1 MIKYFKPF
9 VFILCLL
16 PLGII
21 ILDIY
26 YNNLGAEPVKKI
38 MNHFGEW
45 TLIFICLTLTMSPLK
60 RITNLGFWIKFRRML
75 GLFVFFYATIHLLT
89 YVGLDYRF
97 DWDPII
103 NDVLKK
109 KYIFIGFSAWL
120 LLIPL
125 AITSSQ
131 KMIKILG
138 RNWKNLHRLVYVIAI
153 FGSLHYIW
161 LSKTIFFKPFVFIIC
176 LWPLGTIILDI
187 YYNDLGAEPVKK
199 IMNHFGE
206 WTLIFICLTL
216 SMSPLKRITNLSF
229 WIKFRRMLGLFVFFY
244 ATIHLL
250 TYVGLDYRFDW
261 EPIINDVLK
270 KKYVFIGFSA
280 WLLLIPLAA
289 TSSQKMIRI
298 LKHNWKNLH
307 RLVYV
312 IAIFGS
318 LHYIW
323 LSKTIFFKPLIYTL
337 IIVVLLALRIKIKK
351 RDVNYG

>member
-9 VFILCLL
+9 VFILCLW

-60 RITNLGFWIKFRRML
+60 RITNLSFWIKFRRML
-75 GLFVFFYATIHLLT
+75 GLFVFFYATVHLLT

-161 LSKTIFFKPFVFIIC
+161 LSKTIFFKP
-176 LWPLGTIILDI
+176 
-187 YYNDLGAEPVKK
+187 
-199 IMNHFGE
+199 
-206 WTLIFICLTL
+206 
-216 SMSPLKRITNLSF
+216 
-229 WIKFRRMLGLFVFFY
+229 
-244 ATIHLL
+244 
-250 TYVGLDYRFDW
+250 
-261 EPIINDVLK
+261 
-270 KKYVFIGFSA
+270 
-280 WLLLIPLAA
+280 
-289 TSSQKMIRI
+289 
-298 LKHNWKNLH
+298 
-307 RLVYV
+307 LV
-312 IAIFGS
+312 
-318 LHYIW
+318 
-323 LSKTIFFKPLIYTL
+323 YTL

>member
-9 VFILCLL
+9 VFILCLW

-45 TLIFICLTLTMSPLK
+45 TLIFICLTLAMSPLK
-60 RITNLGFWIKFRRML
+60 RITNLSFWIKFRRML
-75 GLFVFFYATIHLLT
+75 GLFVFFYATVHLLT

-161 LSKTIFFKPFVFIIC
+161 LSKTIFFKP
-176 LWPLGTIILDI
+176 
-187 YYNDLGAEPVKK
+187 
-199 IMNHFGE
+199 
-206 WTLIFICLTL
+206 
-216 SMSPLKRITNLSF
+216 
-229 WIKFRRMLGLFVFFY
+229 
-244 ATIHLL
+244 
-250 TYVGLDYRFDW
+250 
-261 EPIINDVLK
+261 
-270 KKYVFIGFSA
+270 
-280 WLLLIPLAA
+280 
-289 TSSQKMIRI
+289 
-298 LKHNWKNLH
+298 
-307 RLVYV
+307 
-312 IAIFGS
+312 
-318 LHYIW
+318 
-323 LSKTIFFKPLIYTL
+323 LIYTL